1 MADNSVLTISI
12 VTPDG
17 MVYQND
23 QAYLVIVK
31 TKTGELGIM
40 HDHLPVIA
48 SLEVDEARVKYDNGK
63 EDEIAVNGGFVEFSN
78 NVLTIIADS
87 AEKQGDIDVER
98 AERAR
103 DRAQQRLQEAQSKH
117 DNKTITRDQIALQRA
132 INRIH
137 VARH

>member
-23 QAYLVIVK
+23 QAHLVIVK

-40 HDHLPVIA
+40 RDHLPVIA

-63 EDEIAVNGGFVEFSN
+63 EDEIAVNGGFVEFSD

-103 DRAQQRLQEAQSKH
+103 QRAQQKIQAAQSKH
-117 DNKTITRDQIALQRA
+117 DNVAITRGQIALQRA
-132 INRIH
+132 VNRIH

>member
-1 MADNSVLTISI
+1 MADNSVLTVSI

-23 QAYLVIVK
+23 QAQLVIVK

-87 AEKQGDIDVER
+87 AEKRGDIDVER

-103 DRAQQRLQEAQSKH
+103 ERAQQKIQEAQQKH
-117 DNKTITRDQIALQRA
+117 DSDEITRGQIALQRA
-132 INRIH
+132 VNRIH